1 MIETIAA
8 LAIPGAMGVLAGGIF
23 LMRRWS
29 RDKVEMAKDRVETD
43 VMAHLMRQ
51 RDEAVQE
58 AAKLREDLLAIA
70 DENEEAVEQIRQ
82 LTTQNEQMKSQIKML
97 NILVKRL
104 AAINNL
110 NIEPA
115 GTPQPPDESSA

>member
-8 LAIPGAMGVLAGGIF
+8 LAIPGAIGVLTGGIF

-29 RDKVEMAKDRVETD
+29 RDRVEMAKDRVETD

-51 RDEAVQE
+51 RDEAVLE
-58 AAKLREDLLAIA
+58 ATKLKEDLLEIA
-70 DENEEAVEQIRQ
+70 VENEEAVEQIRQ

-110 NIEPA
+110 NIEPV
-115 GTPQPPDESSA
+115 GTPHPPDESSA

>member
-1 MIETIAA
+1 MIESIAA
-8 LAIPGAMGVLAGGIF
+8 LAIPGAMGVLVGGIF

-43 VMAHLMRQ
+43 VMVHLMRQ
-51 RDEAVQE
+51 RDEAVLE
-58 AAKLREDLLAIA
+58 ATKLKGDLLEIA
-70 DENEEAVEQIRQ
+70 GENEEAVDQIRK
-82 LTTQNEQMKSQIKML
+82 LTTQNVQMKSQIRML

-110 NIEPA
+110 SIEPA
-115 GTPQPPDESSA
+115 GAPHPPDESSA

>member
-8 LAIPGAMGVLAGGIF
+8 LAIPGAIGVLTGGIF

-29 RDKVEMAKDRVETD
+29 RDRVEMAKDRVETD

-51 RDEAVQE
+51 RDEAVLE
-58 AAKLREDLLAIA
+58 ATKLKEDLLEIA
-70 DENEEAVEQIRQ
+70 GENEEAVDQIRQ

-115 GTPQPPDESSA
+115 GKVHPFDESSA

>member
-8 LAIPGAMGVLAGGIF
+8 LAIPGAIGVLTGGIF

-29 RDKVEMAKDRVETD
+29 RDRVEMAKDRVETD

-51 RDEAVQE
+51 RDEAVLE
-58 AAKLREDLLAIA
+58 ATKLKEDLLEIA
-70 DENEEAVEQIRQ
+70 GENEEAVDQIRQ

-115 GTPQPPDESSA
+115 GAPHPPDESSA